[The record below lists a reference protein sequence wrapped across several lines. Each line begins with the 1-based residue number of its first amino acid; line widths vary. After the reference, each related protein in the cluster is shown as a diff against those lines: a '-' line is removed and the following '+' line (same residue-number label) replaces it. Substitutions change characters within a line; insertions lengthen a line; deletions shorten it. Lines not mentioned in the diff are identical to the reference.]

1 MRKNELIHLHSLLRE
16 VRTEYAADAD
26 DDAFDE
32 YESLGVAP
40 THVHESKDNHREAV
54 LTLSAQLAD
63 ELSKRG
69 KYSDDG
75 SPETATA
82 NG

>member
-1 MRKNELIHLHSLLRE
+1 VRNEY
-16 VRTEYAADAD
+16 VADAD
-26 DDAFDE
+26 GEAFDE

-40 THVHESKDNHREAV
+40 THVHRAKGDHRAAV

-75 SPETATA
+75 SQETATA